1 MEHFHSRGQDLCKY
15 ITTNESVYIRK
26 EINSR
31 RIGLGHQRGL
41 FSVLGHQH
49 GRRDVMW
56 KHSTGARRNGT
67 LERVSIAC
75 SVLSRTHNFKAP
87 PGATVVTQLFINFSP
102 RTFPKLLCYLLNLL
116 WTWNVICTKRFTTY
130 VNKAIQ

>member
-15 ITTNESVYIRK
+15 IKTNESVCIRK

-31 RIGLGHQRGL
+31 RIDLGHQHGL

-49 GRRDVMW
+49 GRRDVML
-56 KHSTGARRNGT
+56 KHSTSARRNGT
-67 LERVSIAC
+67 LERVSTAC
-75 SVLSRTHNFKAP
+75 PVLSRTHNFKAP
-87 PGATVVTQLFINFSP
+87 PGATVVTQPFINFSP
-102 RTFPKLLCYLLNLL
+102 RTFPKLLCYLLNSR